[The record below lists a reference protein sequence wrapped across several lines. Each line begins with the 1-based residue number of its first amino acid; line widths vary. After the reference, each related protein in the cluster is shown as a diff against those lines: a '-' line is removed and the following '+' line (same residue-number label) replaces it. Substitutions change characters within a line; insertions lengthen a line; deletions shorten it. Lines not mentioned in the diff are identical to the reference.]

1 MTSAAVIRVAEPAT
15 SAGGRYPADA
25 ICPAGDEDTTVITLS
40 EFLYRKT
47 AVGPQS
53 VLPMERTS
61 SSPATRTHAP
71 VGQTT
76 SEAILELRRR
86 SGLTWELLSEIF
98 NVSRRTVHHWAN
110 GKPPSAQH
118 EWEVRRTLDAVRH
131 LDEGDRRA
139 TRDRLL
145 TAANGL
151 SLFDLLTE
159 RRYADVLDQTAGT
172 ASTNANRRHAAL
184 SEDEQAKRRPTPP
197 VLLLDAIT
205 DRPNLPVGKA
215 RIVHPVR
222 KKKPA

>member
-1 MTSAAVIRVAEPAT
+1 MTSAAAIRVAEPAT
-15 SAGGRYPADA
+15 STGSCYPADA
-25 ICPAGDEDTTVITLS
+25 ICLAGDEDSIVITLS
-40 EFLYRKT
+40 EFLYRET

-53 VLPMERTS
+53 VLPMDRTS
-61 SSPATRTHAP
+61 SSPAIRTHAP

-76 SEAILELRRR
+76 SEAIFELRRR

-110 GKPPSAQH
+110 GKVPSARH
-118 EWEVRRTLDAVRH
+118 EREIRRTLDSVRH

-151 SLFDLLTE
+151 SPFDLLKE
-159 RRYADVLDQTAGT
+159 RCYAEVLGQTAGT
-172 ASTNANRRHAAL
+172 ASTGADLRHAAL

-197 VLLLDAIT
+197 VLLLDAIM

-215 RIVHPVR
+215 RIVHPAR